1 MGHLVRLPGAVVH
14 VPAIA
19 ADHGRRLVYAVFVL
33 LAAGLSIGIITAVA
47 YWSNHPLV
55 VPSLGPTAFL
65 IFNRSQ
71 SVVARPR
78 NAVLGHLVGAVAGY
92 VSLLCFGLAHA
103 PSVTSGGLTPP
114 RIGAAALSIGLTS
127 AVMILANVE
136 HGPAGATTLIVS
148 LGFMT
153 TPASLGLLMAGVL
166 SLVVCGVVIDRA
178 VGLHIPY
185 WGDGGDHR
193 APRSVLPRLGPFP
206 DDGQPTPHHNGARLS
221 SRWRHPYE
229 AEQRWLVPPGGGR
242 EVLVGAQRCRVKVD
256 GARADGSYALVEL
269 ELDPSRPV
277 TLLHYHHAFA
287 ETYIV
292 TEGEVEAEIGADRFR
307 AGPGAVIAVPPD
319 VVHLVGCGR
328 RPARCLCITEHVAQS
343 SPEFLP

>member
-1 MGHLVRLPGAVVH
+1 MGQLVRLPGPVVH
-14 VPAIA
+14 VPAMA
-19 ADHGRRLVYAVFVL
+19 ADHSRRLVYAVFVL
-33 LAAGLSIGIITAVA
+33 VSAGLSIGIITAVA

-103 PSVTSGGLTPP
+103 PSVVSGGLSAP

-127 AVMILANVE
+127 AVMILADVE

-153 TPASLGLLMAGVL
+153 TPASLGLLMAGVV
-166 SLVVCGVVIDRA
+166 SLVACGIVIDRA
-178 VGLHIPY
+178 AGLHVTY
-185 WGDGGDHR
+185 WANGGDHR
-193 APRSVLPRLGPFP
+193 VAHPVLARLGPLSP
-206 DDGQPTPHHNGARLS
+206 DKPSSDHRNGSRS
-221 SRWRHPYE
+221 PSRWRKPGE
-229 AEQRWLVPPGGGR
+229 AERRFLVPPGEGR

-256 GARADGSYALVEL
+256 GARADGSYSVVEL

-277 TLLHYHHAFA
+277 TLLHYHHTFA

-343 SPEFLP
+343 TPEFLP